1 MSRIC
6 CIAGV
11 LLALMT
17 ASLLH
22 ARIPID
28 PAIVDIPTDLL
39 PRASVIFRGRVV
51 DVKADTASEG
61 RLTATFAP
69 DRWYRGTPKPL
80 PALSFAY
87 NQLALMG
94 HDCINFQPSTYWLV
108 FATVAKDGKLV
119 LVDDCYGA
127 LSVAARIG
135 PNLETPDIVARIE
148 SDFEAG
154 VNDRDPVARLA
165 SIQRLGNLKSPAA
178 QKVLHHALDHS
189 ATAEKPWIILAA
201 LRTGDVGV
209 LGDAASVLRTW
220 RLRMGGPQGLIALEL
235 AKIADPTAVPELI
248 RILRTVP
255 DPFVSSVALEALG
268 DKIRDPRAL
277 SSIADFLG
285 NSDQSVNY
293 NALVGVSNITHAPAC
308 SLHAFKEDDIPRI
321 TRSCKAWWEAE
332 GRLRP
337 W

>member
-1 MSRIC
+1 MSRVC
-6 CIAGV
+6 CIAG
-11 LLALMT
+11 LFLALMT
-17 ASLLH
+17 APLLH
-22 ARIPID
+22 ARLPID

-39 PRASVIFRGRVV
+39 PRSSVIFRGRVV
-51 DVKADTASEG
+51 DVKADAAGQG
-61 RLTATFAP
+61 RFTATFAP
-69 DRWYRGTPKPL
+69 DRWYRGTPKPF

-87 NQLALMG
+87 NQFALMG
-94 HDCINFQPSTYWLV
+94 HDCIDFQPTTYWLV
-108 FATVAKDGKLV
+108 FATVAKDGALA

-135 PNLETPDIVARIE
+135 SNIETPVTVAMLE

-154 VNDRDPVARLA
+154 VDDRDPVARLV

-178 QKVLHHALDHS
+178 QTVLHHALDHS
-189 ATAEKPWIILAA
+189 TTTEKPWIILAA

-220 RLRMGGPQGLIALEL
+220 RLRTGGPQGLIALEL
-235 AKIADPTAVPELI
+235 AKITDPTAVPELI
-248 RILRTVP
+248 SILRTAP
-255 DPFVSSVALEALG
+255 DPFVRSVALQALG

-277 SSIADFLG
+277 SAIADFLG
-285 NSDQSVNY
+285 NTDQSVNY

-321 TRSCKAWWEAE
+321 TESCKAWWEAE
-332 GRLRP
+332 GRLRL